1 MDPKNV
7 SVIDFFSG
15 CGGTSQ
21 GFKDAGMNITAGIDF
36 DPDSAA
42 TFRHN
47 FEGSTFIESDIRKV
61 EIDQIR
67 DLMPE
72 GPTLFAG
79 CAPCQ
84 PFSRQ
89 NRTTT
94 DQDPRRNLLYE
105 FSRFVTTL
113 RPEFVVVENVPGL
126 QNPKK
131 SGPLEDF
138 MTALTEAGYIA
149 EYSILRALEFGVPQ
163 ERKRL
168 VIVASRIG
176 SSALPKPTHVIAGG
190 KPMATVRQ
198 AIETLPPILDGDVHP
213 DDPDHATMRLSEINK
228 LRIRSTPEGGDR
240 RNWTKEL
247 VLPCHTGHGG
257 HTDTYGRMWWDRAA
271 SGLTTRCISYSNGR
285 FGHPEQHRAISV
297 REAACLQTFPRDF
310 RFAGTLT
317 SKARQVGNA
326 VPPLMAKRIGQ
337 ALTAAT

>member
-1 MDPKNV
+1 MDPKEV

-21 GFKDAGMNITAGIDF
+21 GFKDAGMNIVAGIDF
-36 DPDSAA
+36 DRDSAE
-42 TFRHN
+42 TFRNN
-47 FEGSTFIESDIRKV
+47 FHGSTFIESDIRQIHV
-61 EIDQIR
+61 DQVR
-67 DLMPE
+67 ELMPDA
-72 GPTLFAG
+72 PTLFAG

-89 NRTTT
+89 NKTTT
-94 DQDPRRNLLYE
+94 AQDPRRNLLYE
-105 FSRFVTTL
+105 FSRFVTKL

-131 SGPLEDF
+131 GGPLEDF
-138 MTALTEAGYIA
+138 MKALTGAGYSA
-149 EYSILRALEFGVPQ
+149 EFRILRALELGVPQ

-168 VIVASRIG
+168 VIVASRVG
-176 SSALPKPTHVIAGG
+176 DSALPSATHNITGG
-190 KPMATVRQ
+190 QPASTVRQ
-198 AIETLPPILDGDVHP
+198 TIGTLPPIPDGAVHP
-213 DDPDHATMRLSEINK
+213 DDPDHATMRLSEMNK

-240 RNWTKEL
+240 RDWAKEL
-247 VLPCHTGHGG
+247 VLPCHTEHGG

-337 ALTAAT
+337 ALTAAA